1 MVVIGKTVYRIAS
14 IASSHLGYKISL
26 SKLVLNS
33 RDKQK
38 KLRTSKHDIL
48 HWRKADRNTLLK
60 LVITLN

>member
-14 IASSHLGYKISL
+14 IASTHLRYKISL

-38 KLRTSKHDIL
+38 NYVPQNMIYFIGEKLTEIRF
-48 HWRKADRNTLLK
+48 
-60 LVITLN
+60 